1 MNLRARHS
9 SHWLLVWITEMVS
22 SVCATLMRHGVWDWS
37 TDGEDWRVHWGCD
50 GRSGA
55 AFVLAQDGN
64 QLSASILE
72 LLVTSELGTC
82 GLAQAL
88 VMAVVS
94 TEYWGGEEGQLRV
107 LGG

>member
-1 MNLRARHS
+1 M
-9 SHWLLVWITEMVS
+9 
-22 SVCATLMRHGVWDWS
+22 
-37 TDGEDWRVHWGCD
+37 GCGRGNWEVRLEECLHF

-88 VMAVVS
+88 VMVVVS
-94 TEYWGGEEGQLRV
+94 TEY
-107 LGG
+107 LGGGGGSA